1 MTLIITPYYAAA
13 LAVFYVL
20 LAVLVIRQ
28 RFKNRVGLG
37 DGQKPGLVTAIRV
50 HGNFAEYVPLLLVLL
65 LMLEI
70 QQAPLWQLHFVG
82 GLTVAGRILHAI
94 GLNKT
99 HGTSAPRFIG
109 MVSTFVALLA
119 AAVFLVL

>member
-1 MTLIITPYYAAA
+1 MTLIITSYYAAA

-20 LAVLVIRQ
+20 LAVLVVRQ

-65 LMLEI
+65 LMLEL
-70 QQAPLWQLHFVG
+70 QQAPLWQLHFIG

-119 AAVFLVL
+119 AAVFLVI